1 MLQNQLQQ
9 QSSKVDALQQA
20 QDELRV
26 KFQQELEKRANEW
39 DITRTHIKNLQ
50 NQLQILHQTLE
61 SQNEMYKTEQSKGYR
76 RIGTLEAECGYLKN
90 EIAQQTE
97 LTSVKIR
104 SRMNRIQQ
112 NKSDQTLYDNLPWVD
127 APRNLYDAA
136 AQAAYSTC
144 SSESSESSD
153 NESYGSPMANRR
165 FDYHDGTSSV
175 IRPRSVSLSQN
186 HHSQRNSTG
195 SSCRFC
201 NWSWQQGNLY
211 TNTAS
216 LSQPTSDEYLDS
228 QSDMTRDH
236 RPKSLSQEYSPC
248 HESVA
253 YLPRGQNSMP
263 NYRSMPREL
272 ERNTNSLSFYR
283 SSSLGSS
290 RVELNQTDC
299 VLKKVVTAHGE
310 SYVNCEIIDG
320 MSELYEGKRVV
331 VYRYYQ
337 NINEYATVR
346 KLNVIVYK
354 EPRYIANK
362 KPHYVGVEL
371 DLPSLL

>member
-1 MLQNQLQQ
+1 MQNQLQQ
-9 QSSKVDALQQA
+9 QTSQIDALQQA

-26 KFQQELEKRANEW
+26 KFQQELEKKANEW
-39 DITRTHIKNLQ
+39 DITRTHVKNLQ
-50 NQLQILHQTLE
+50 NQLQILHQMLE
-61 SQNEMYKTEQSKGYR
+61 SQSEMYKIEQSKAYR
-76 RIGTLEAECGYLKN
+76 RIGTLEAECGYLKD
-90 EIAQQTE
+90 EVAQETE
-97 LTSVKIR
+97 LTSVKKR
-104 SRMNRIQQ
+104 SRMNHIQQ
-112 NKSDQTLYDNLPWVD
+112 NKSNQTLYDNLPWVD
-127 APRNLYDAA
+127 APRNLHDAA
-136 AQAAYSTC
+136 AQVAYSTC

-165 FDYHDGTSSV
+165 FDYHDGSSSV
-175 IRPRSVSLSQN
+175 IRPRSISLSHN

-216 LSQPTSDEYLDS
+216 LSQPTNDEYLDS
-228 QSDMTRDH
+228 RSDMTRDP
-236 RPKSLSQEYSPC
+236 RPKSLSQEYNPF
-248 HESVA
+248 HESVS
-253 YLPRGQNSMP
+253 YLPQGQNSMP
-263 NYRSMPREL
+263 SYRSMPREL

-290 RVELNQTDC
+290 RVELNQTTC

-310 SYVNCEIIDG
+310 SYVNFDG
-320 MSELYEGKRVV
+320 MSELYEGKQVV